1 VLVPIGEDNAKKGHA
16 PVLLPSIPESA
27 PLDSRLTDYFWYI
40 FCACIQFVCMKMAC
54 RFGRIVHING
64 EDERVHVQWFDHA
77 SNTFLDDIAD
87 PRELFL
93 TPLCD
98 TLPLIILCGTVLVAD
113 MSGVPEVGDDFDG
126 YFFRWVPFR
135 LLLLRF
141 IFLS

>member
-1 VLVPIGEDNAKKGHA
+1 
-16 PVLLPSIPESA
+16 
-27 PLDSRLTDYFWYI
+27 
-40 FCACIQFVCMKMAC
+40 MKTAC

-98 TLPLIILCGTVLVAD
+98 TLPLITLCGTVPVAD
-113 MSGVPEVGDDFDG
+113 MSGVPVVGDDFDG
-126 YFFRWVPFR
+126 YFFRWVPSC
-135 LLLLRF
+135 LLLRYVF
-141 IFLS
+141 SLADRQLKVPVR

>member
-1 VLVPIGEDNAKKGHA
+1 VYVTG
-16 PVLLPSIPESA
+16 
-27 PLDSRLTDYFWYI
+27 I
-40 FCACIQFVCMKMAC
+40 F

-98 TLPLIILCGTVLVAD
+98 TLPLITLCGTVPVTD
-113 MSGVPEVGDDFDG
+113 MSGVAAVSDDFEG
-126 YFFRWVPFR
+126 YFFR
-135 LLLLRF
+135 
-141 IFLS
+141 

>member
-1 VLVPIGEDNAKKGHA
+1 
-16 PVLLPSIPESA
+16 
-27 PLDSRLTDYFWYI
+27 
-40 FCACIQFVCMKMAC
+40 MKTAR

-98 TLPLIILCGTVLVAD
+98 TLPLITLCGTVLVVD
-113 MSGVPEVGDDFDG
+113 MSGVPAVRDDFDG
-126 YFFRWVPFR
+126 YFFRCVPFR
-135 LLLLRF
+135 LLLLRLF
-141 IFLS
+141 SSADRQLEVPVR

>member
-1 VLVPIGEDNAKKGHA
+1 MPKGA
-16 PVLLPSIPESA
+16 MCLSRCLGSPRQRPAARDWLIISGTFFFFLGVSDTRCMTTES
-27 PLDSRLTDYFWYI
+27 
-40 FCACIQFVCMKMAC
+40 

-98 TLPLIILCGTVLVAD
+98 TLPLITLCGTVPVAD
-113 MSGVPEVGDDFDG
+113 MSRVTAVRDDFDG
-126 YFFRWVPFR
+126 YFFR
-135 LLLLRF
+135 
-141 IFLS
+141 